1 MRSMV
6 MRWCSAVALSAALA
20 MGQTAAVERPV
31 FEVTTVGP
39 AGWRARLGPT
49 NVGSLLASATGERLW
64 QPLLE
69 SVRKLLADNQAVDA
83 DLLAKWRDYHGQV
96 WIAVWS
102 DPFGR
107 TTPTVAVVLHG
118 DGKSDLAALAKDAAR
133 VLGMDLQAPMRLCG
147 PVQGDDRV
155 GFYLTSAAEVDAAL
169 VTYQSF
175 AERPRAPLPPQ
186 GPALA
191 ASLDLAQL
199 VAAATSADRPSE
211 QRGSDALGLPSLQR
225 LGMAIRAAGPQVHVS
240 TDLQFATEPLGVFA
254 GMFPTATK
262 LPNLFHLLP
271 PEARLWRATHFDLAT
286 LATAGIEAFAA
297 YEQMTTTEVRTRL
310 RDDLGFDLEQDLLAH
325 LGTEVLFATV
335 PEADATDDDEWAPDR
350 INWTLSWRLRDAAA
364 FTAGWQ
370 KLLESAKPNV
380 TNAATI
386 DVDGATAH
394 RCNTIFLYD
403 IWWSTANGM
412 LTLAGG
418 RDAETLITE
427 QLTRQKQPPPADP
440 TPPAALTALS
450 RHFPTGTY
458 GLGSSDIRWLG
469 LAPVGLWSLFLDD
482 FLLLRNPS
490 QPFLDPELDR
500 DTLLDLL
507 QVHHL
512 DRTHLAVGRLANTF
526 SYHLY
531 W

>member
-1 MRSMV
+1 
-6 MRWCSAVALSAALA
+6 
-20 MGQTAAVERPV
+20 MGQTAAVEQPV

-69 SVRKLLADNQAVDA
+69 SVRTLLADNETVDD

-96 WIAVWS
+96 WIAVWP
-102 DPFGR
+102 DLLYG

-133 VLGMDLQAPMRLCG
+133 VLGIDLQASMRLCG
-147 PVQGDDRV
+147 PVQGEDRV

-175 AERPRAPLPPQ
+175 ADRPRAPLPPQ

-191 ASLDLAQL
+191 ASLDLAPL
-199 VAAATSADRPSE
+199 VVASLGTDRPNE
-211 QRGSDALGLPSLQR
+211 QRSVHALGLPSLQR
-225 LGMAIRAAGPQVHVS
+225 LGMAIRAAGPHVHVS
-240 TDLQFATEPLGVFA
+240 ADLQLAAQPLGVFA

-286 LATAGIEAFAA
+286 VATAVIEAIAA
-297 YEQMTTTEVRTRL
+297 YGEKPTTEVRASL
-310 RDDLGFDLEQDLLAH
+310 RDSLGFDLEQELLAH

-370 KLLESAKPNV
+370 KLLESAKPFV
-380 TNAATI
+380 TYAATI

-394 RCNTIFLYD
+394 RCNTSTLYA

-418 RDAETLITE
+418 HDAELLITE

-440 TPPAALTALS
+440 TPSAALTTLS
-450 RHFPTGTY
+450 RHFPAGTY

-469 LAPVGLWSLFLDD
+469 LAPAGLRSVFLRE
-482 FLLLRNPS
+482 LLQRPNPN

-512 DRTHLAVGRLANTF
+512 DRTHLAVGRLADTF